1 MIEIHRSALVLVSA
15 EQLYDLITDIE
26 QYPEFLDGVVAARV
40 LETGA
45 SQMLGQ
51 LTVRKAG
58 FERTLVTRNTLVRPV
73 SIEMNLA
80 EGPLES
86 LTGLWQIKELGPS
99 GCKVTFDLTFNA
111 GQGLK
116 ATAFALMFKQIADAM
131 VSSFVARAHG
141 LSP

>member
-26 QYPEFLDGVVAARV
+26 QYPQFLDGVVAARV
-40 LETGA
+40 LEAGA
-45 SQMLGQ
+45 GQMLGE

-58 FERTLVTRNTLVRPV
+58 FERTLVTRNTLVRPC

-80 EGPLES
+80 AGPLES
-86 LTGLWQIKELGPS
+86 LTGLWQIKELGAT

-116 ATAFALMFKQIADAM
+116 ATAFTLMFKQIADTM
-131 VSSFVARAHG
+131 VSAFVSRAHG
-141 LSP
+141 LKP

>member
-1 MIEIHRSALVLVSA
+1 MNKIHRSALVLVSA
-15 EQLYDLITDIE
+15 EQLYDLIIDIE
-26 QYPEFLDGVVAARV
+26 QYPKFLDGVVAARV
-40 LETGA
+40 LEACGTE
-45 SQMLGQ
+45 MLGQ

-58 FERTLVTRNTLVRPV
+58 FERTLVTRNTLVRPF
-73 SIEMNLA
+73 SIEMDLA

-86 LTGLWQIKELGPS
+86 LTGLWQIKELGPT

-116 ATAFALMFKQIADAM
+116 ASTFALMFKKIADTM

-141 LSP
+141 LRP